1 MVRALWFPR
10 SSVGIHTGADCRYET
25 YVGTEAP
32 VCIPIYALQGARER
46 GNEEWSRQRRNAG
59 TRAVA
64 GFTLLEMV
72 LVLFLM
78 ALVAS
83 AGLMLTDGIE
93 DQAKYEE
100 TKRRMEMIRKAI
112 VGDPTRTVNGS
123 PEISGFVADMG
134 RLPGCLA
141 ELLEL
146 GKEIPDTDPR
156 EYQSP
161 CDDSVTITEWD
172 VDDDTG
178 WRGPYIQ
185 VLPERNGALRF
196 RDGYGNTGNSA
207 DDFPGSNPDAD
218 GIAEDERNSGWTWQL
233 VNNEEDK
240 PVGIRLQSF
249 GLDGTQKYPAGEM
262 VSENDEDKPR
272 QLITEYDWRVH
283 LPYKVNVVFK
293 NQISDDVPGEGV
305 TKDVVLLIYGN
316 DFSSPLAKS
325 DRVELQSKEI
335 PSNSFINKDFTFTSP
350 SGPIAIGSRPYVV
363 ACNEWD
369 HDNDPETPVK
379 YTTFLGGGGSEG
391 CSTQSIS
398 KDDARMFSVVPRQ
411 ALHLNLDWIIEI
423 E

>member
-1 MVRALWFPR
+1 MVERAVLVPTLLRGNPYRRLVQPR
-10 SSVGIHTGADCRYET
+10 SVFPFMSFRVSRSVG
-25 YVGTEAP
+25 
-32 VCIPIYALQGARER
+32 
-46 GNEEWSRQRRNAG
+46 
-59 TRAVA
+59 TRCAF
-64 GFTLLEMV
+64 GFSLLEML
-72 LVLFLM
+72 LVLFLIGLM
-78 ALVAS
+78 AS
-83 AGLMLTDGIE
+83 AGLMLTEGVE
-93 DQAKYEE
+93 DQAKYDE
-100 TKRRMEMIRKAI
+100 TKRRMELMRRAI
-112 VGDPTRTVNGS
+112 VGDPTRTVNGG

-134 RLPGCLA
+134 RLPGCVA

-146 GKEIPDTDPR
+146 GELVSGEIDKYESACKTDSDPSCKD
-156 EYQSP
+156 ETPETCISKWNI
-161 CDDSVTITEWD
+161 DDNTGIGS
-172 VDDDTG
+172 G

-218 GIAEDERNSGWTWQL
+218 GTAEDERNSGWTWQF

-249 GLDGTQKYPAGEM
+249 GLDGTQKYPAGDM
-262 VSENDEDKPR
+262 VSEKDEDKPR
-272 QLITEYDWRVH
+272 QLITEHDWKVQ

-293 NQISDDVPGEGV
+293 NQSEDAIPNILEDE
-305 TKDVVLLIYGN
+305 TKNVVLLIYGN
-316 DFSSPLAKS
+316 DFSSPLAES
-325 DRVELQSKEI
+325 DPVELQSKEI

-369 HDNDPETPVK
+369 HDNDPGTPVK